1 MSATCKKNKKSGGYR
16 RNGGKGIRGWYKGY
30 WCDSSWELAYVIY
43 NLEHNI
49 HFIRNTKGFNYKFEG
64 IIR

>member
-16 RNGGKGIRGWYKGY
+16 KNGGKGIRGWYKGY